1 MVFNESGFKDHCK
14 KYKEYKDW
22 EKNRNPKRYKSNLDK
37 NYDSKNMM
45 HTLRLMHM
53 GKEIAEGRGI
63 ILERTEDRDFLMDVR
78 NHKYEYDELM
88 EIVEKDN
95 KKLDEAIANSTIK
108 DSIDIDFVN
117 DLLIDIR
124 RKAYNF

>member
-1 MVFNESGFKDHCK
+1 
-14 KYKEYKDW
+14 
-22 EKNRNPKRYKSNLDK
+22 
-37 NYDSKNMM
+37 
-45 HTLRLMHM
+45 M
-53 GKEIAEGRGI
+53 GKEIAEGRGV
-63 ILERTEDRDFLMDVR
+63 ILERSEDRQFLMDVR

-95 KKLDEAIANSTIK
+95 KELDEAIANSTIK